1 MLLPLSALVQSALA
15 ADFSG
20 ANLNGARLTNVD
32 LRGSDLSGADL
43 TDANLSGS
51 DLTGTNVTQQQL
63 DSACGSGTRLPP
75 GLRIQP
81 CLVTTADAGDA
92 DGGGQR
98 ASADRALD
106 QARSD
111 RATSSGVLVE
121 APALGMQTQDSQ
133 RPSQAHRDLSISG
146 TETSSK
152 AARQ

>member
-43 TDANLSGS
+43 TEVNLSGS

-98 ASADRALD
+98 ASVDRALPK
-106 QARSD
+106 ARND
-111 RATSSGVLVE
+111 DATPSGVL
-121 APALGMQTQDSQ
+121 
-133 RPSQAHRDLSISG
+133 I
-146 TETSSK
+146 TEPSSK

>member
-1 MLLPLSALVQSALA
+1 MKTYHLRLPMLLPLSALVQSALA

-43 TDANLSGS
+43 ANANLSGS

-81 CLVTTADAGDA
+81 CLVTTADAGD
-92 DGGGQR
+92 
-98 ASADRALD
+98 
-106 QARSD
+106 
-111 RATSSGVLVE
+111 
-121 APALGMQTQDSQ
+121 
-133 RPSQAHRDLSISG
+133 